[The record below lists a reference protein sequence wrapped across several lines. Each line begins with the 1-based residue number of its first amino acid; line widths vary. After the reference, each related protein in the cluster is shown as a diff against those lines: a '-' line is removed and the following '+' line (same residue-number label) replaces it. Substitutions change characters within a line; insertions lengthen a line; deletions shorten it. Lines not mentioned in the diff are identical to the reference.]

1 VTVCLDEM
9 GPDAAKSYLGRQLVH
24 QPNGQQPAERAKQ
37 EIDYGRRGKGYTFG
51 SLKPSDGEVLT
62 EMYSSRSAK
71 NFVDFLEKVDQWLP
85 SDLQVDAILDNLP
98 AHRATDVLLF
108 SLHHPRWQFVFQPKY
123 AAYLNLIEPWWKILR
138 SLALKGKRFETWEEI
153 CQAVREATQYWN
165 YHRHPFFWGRRRRH
179 KFVRSSGVGLCP
191 NVS

>member
-9 GPDAAKSYLGRQLVH
+9 GPDAAKSYRGQQLVH
-24 QPNGQQPAERAKQ
+24 QPDGQQPAERAKQ

-51 SLKPSDGEVLT
+51 ALKPSDGEVFT
-62 EMYSSRSAK
+62 ETYSSRSAK
-71 NFVDFLEKVDQWLP
+71 NFADFLEKVDQWLP
-85 SDLQVDAILDNLP
+85 DDLQVNGILDNLP

-108 SLHHPRWQFVFQPKY
+108 SLYHPRWQFVFQAKN

-138 SLALKGKRFETWEEI
+138 SLALKGKRFESWEEI
-153 CQAVREATQYWN
+153 CQAVREATKYWN
-165 YHRHPFFWGRRRRH
+165 HHRHPFFWGRRRRH

>member
-9 GPDAAKSYLGRQLVH
+9 GPDAAKSYR
-24 QPNGQQPAERAKQ
+24 GQQWVHPPDGQRPAERAKQ

-51 SLKPSDGEVLT
+51 ALKPSDGDVFT
-62 EMYSSRSAK
+62 ETYASRSAK

-85 SDLQVDAILDNLP
+85 DDLQVNAILDNLP

-123 AAYLNLIEPWWKILR
+123 ATFPNLI
-138 SLALKGKRFETWEEI
+138 
-153 CQAVREATQYWN
+153 
-165 YHRHPFFWGRRRRH
+165 
-179 KFVRSSGVGLCP
+179 
-191 NVS
+191 